1 MFQYI
6 LICRI
11 FAINLK
17 LVKTNLIKI
26 NYRNSVFILLLGI
39 FLTLSVEGKTQL
51 TAAFSASVTSGCS
64 DLTVSFTDQSTGSA
78 TSWFWDF
85 GNGQTSAERSPT
97 MTYTT
102 GGNFTVRLIVRNDL
116 EEDYEEK
123 TGYIK
128 VFRTP
133 KPEFTTGVTT
143 GCSPLN
149 VQFTDNTSLTGVT
162 LKSRTWDF
170 GDGATS
176 SQQNPTH
183 TFTGTK
189 TFDVSLTIETTE
201 GCLSEVKEEN
211 LIHVGTKPTA
221 NFTATPRDGCASEL
235 RQFTNK
241 SSANVK
247 SWSWSFGDKTTSD
260 EPSPLQHYRDSGWFD
275 VRLIVNNNECRDTM
289 FKNNYIHVK
298 APGGR
303 IFATPDCQ
311 NPYTFNFSATLSP
324 NTTYQWSF
332 GDGESDT
339 VRSVPHTYDSVG
351 AYNVGLRVDDG
362 ICYDTTS
369 RTVFVSEIKPVANVL
384 SAAPYCY
391 GNSVQL
397 GFTQYDPDV
406 AKDFRWYFGDGD
418 STGYNPTRDTINH
431 VYDTA
436 GNFNPV
442 AIFRNI
448 YNCTD
453 TINLSPVTIVG
464 ATPKFSFPDTA
475 CTLTEVDFSDEST
488 PSGSPIQQW
497 IWSYGDGRTD
507 SVQGPA
513 LNYYDFPGLYNVNL
527 TVTDGNGCVNSKT
540 QQIQLLTTPTVIAGN
555 DTLLCLGK
563 SAVLTASGA
572 STYTWNTDQAVI
584 CNPCTVPP
592 TVTPNATTNY
602 YVRGSTPEGCFATD
616 TVVVTV
622 QPKERVSIQPGDT
635 AVCAGSSLQL
645 IAGGASSGNYSW
657 FPSTGLSDA
666 AIANPIATPPG
677 NISYSVSGSDSNRCF
692 TDTATVNITVNPAP
706 TVDITDSQVAL
717 PVGSTY
723 TLQSTSSAD
732 VINWQWSPQT
742 GLSCF
747 NCPSPVATLGSP
759 LTYTLTVR
767 NNFGCISTDS
777 VQMIPACIDNF
788 VLIPN
793 SFTPNNDGLNDYF
806 YPNSKVP
813 ITVKS
818 MIIFNRWGQKVF
830 ERANFTTNEYSY
842 GWDGKFKGLT
852 QTLGTYVYVMQLI
865 CVDGSIINAKGTIN
879 LLR

>member
-1 MFQYI
+1 M
-6 LICRI
+6 
-11 FAINLK
+11 NLK
-17 LVKTNLIKI
+17 LLKTNLIKI
-26 NYRNSVFILLLGI
+26 NYQNSVFILLLGI
-39 FLTLSVEGKTQL
+39 FLVLSVEGKTQL
-51 TAAFSASVTSGCS
+51 SAAFSASVASGCS

-85 GNGQTSAERSPT
+85 GNGQTSAERNPT

-133 KPEFTTGVTT
+133 KPEFITSAAI

-149 VQFTDNTSLTGVT
+149 VSFTDNTSLTGVT
-162 LKSRTWDF
+162 LKNRTWDF
-170 GDGATS
+170 GDGTTS

-183 TFTGTK
+183 TFTGTRV
-189 TFDVSLTIETTE
+189 FDVSLTIETTD
-201 GCLSEVKEEN
+201 GCMSQFKEEG

-260 EPSPLQHYRDSGWFD
+260 EASPLQHYQDSGWFN
-275 VRLIVNNNECRDTM
+275 VRLIVNNNGCRDTM
-289 FKNNYIHVK
+289 VKNKYIHVK

-303 IFATPDCQ
+303 IFANPDCQ
-311 NPYTFNFSATLSP
+311 NLYTFNFSATLSP
-324 NTTYQWSF
+324 NTTYKWSF

-339 VRSVPHTYDSVG
+339 LRSVPHTYDSVG

-362 ICYDTTS
+362 TCYDTTS
-369 RTVFVSEIKPVANVL
+369 RMVFVSEIKPVANAL

-391 GNSVQL
+391 GNPVQL

-418 STGYNPTRDTINH
+418 STGYNSTRDTINH

-453 TINLSPVTIVG
+453 TINLSPITIVG
-464 ATPKFSFPDTA
+464 ATAKFSQPDTA

-507 SVQGPA
+507 SVQGPS
-513 LNYYDFPGLYNVNL
+513 LNYYDFPGLYNVKL
-527 TVTDGNGCVNSKT
+527 IVTDGNGCVNSKT
-540 QQIQLLTTPTVIAGN
+540 QQMQLLTTPTVVAGN
-555 DTLLCLGK
+555 DTLLCIGK
-563 SAVLTASGA
+563 SAVLTATGA

-622 QPKERVSIQPGDT
+622 QPKEHVSIQPADT
-635 AVCAGSSLQL
+635 AVCAGASLQL
-645 IAGGASSGNYSW
+645 TAGGASSGNYSW
-657 FPSTGLSDA
+657 FPSTGLSDG

-677 NISYSVSGSDSNRCF
+677 NIFYSVSGSDSNHCF

-706 TVDITDSQVAL
+706 VVDITDSQVAL

-732 VINWQWSPQT
+732 VINWQWLPQT

-747 NCPSPVATLGSP
+747 NCPSPVATLGSA

-767 NNFGCISTDS
+767 NNFGCISMDS

-830 ERANFTTNEYSY
+830 QRANFTTNEAAY
-842 GWDGKFKGLT
+842 GWDGKFKGLI
-852 QTLGTYVYVMQLI
+852 QNLGTYVYVMQLI
-865 CVDGSIINAKGTIN
+865 CVDGSIINEKGTIN

>member
-1 MFQYI
+1 MLCYK

-11 FAINLK
+11 FAIKLK
-17 LVKTNLIKI
+17 LKTNFIKI
-26 NYRNSVFILLLGI
+26 NHQIPVFILLFSV
-39 FLTLSVEGKTQL
+39 FLMLSIEGKTQL

-64 DLTVSFTDQSTGSA
+64 DLTVSFTDQSTGTA

-85 GNGQTSAERSPT
+85 GNGQTSTERSPT
-97 MTYTT
+97 FTYTT

-128 VFRTP
+128 VFKTP
-133 KPEFTTGVTT
+133 KPEFTTGATS

-149 VQFTDNTSLTGVT
+149 VQFTDNTNLTGVT

-170 GDGATS
+170 GDGTTS
-176 SQQNPTH
+176 SQQNPNH
-183 TFTGTK
+183 SFTGTRS
-189 TFDVSLTIETTE
+189 FDISLRLETTD
-201 GCLSEVKEEN
+201 GCVGQLQKEE

-221 NFTATPRDGCASEL
+221 NFEVTPRDGCASEL

-241 SSANVK
+241 SSSNVK
-247 SWSWSFGDKTTSD
+247 SWAWNFGDGTTSN
-260 EPSPLQHYRDSGWFD
+260 ESSPLQHYQDSGWFN
-275 VRLIVNNNECRDTM
+275 VRLIVNNNGCRDTLNRS
-289 FKNNYIHVK
+289 KYIHVK

-303 IFATPDCQ
+303 IFVTPDCS
-311 NPYTFNFSATLSP
+311 NPFSFNFSATASA
-324 NTTYQWSF
+324 NTTYNWSF
-332 GDGESDT
+332 GDGKTDT
-339 VRSVPHTYDSVG
+339 LRSTSNTYLSVG
-351 AYNVGLRVDDG
+351 AYKVQLKVDDG
-362 ICYDTTS
+362 TCYDTTS
-369 RTVFVSEIKPVANVL
+369 RTVFVSDLKPQASVM

-391 GNSVQL
+391 GNRIQF
-397 GFTQYDPDV
+397 GFTQYDANV

-418 STGYNPTRDTINH
+418 STRFSASGNATNH
-431 VYDTA
+431 TYDTA

-448 YNCTD
+448 YNCSD
-453 TINLSPVTIVG
+453 TINLSPITIVG

-475 CTLTEVDFSDEST
+475 CTLTEVNFSDEST

-497 IWSYGDGRTD
+497 VWSYGDGRFD

-513 LNYYDFPGLYNVNL
+513 LNYYDFPVLYNVKL
-527 TVTDGNGCVNSKT
+527 TVTDANGCVNSKT
-540 QQIQLLTTPTVIAGN
+540 QQIQLLATPTVVAGN

-563 SAVLTASGA
+563 SAVLTATGA
-572 STYTWNTDQAVI
+572 STYTWNTDQSVI
-584 CNPCTVPP
+584 CEPCTVSP
-592 TVTPNATTNY
+592 TVTPGATTNY
-602 YVRGSTPEGCFATD
+602 YVTGSTPEGCSASD
-616 TVVVTV
+616 TVVIRV
-622 QPKERVSIQPGDT
+622 QAKERVSIQPGDT
-635 AVCAGSSLQL
+635 AICAGSSLQL
-645 IAGGASSGNYSW
+645 VAAGASSGSYSW
-657 FPSTGLSDA
+657 FPSDGLNNTT
-666 AIANPIATPPG
+666 IANPVATPAG
-677 NISYSVSGSDSNRCF
+677 NISYSVSGSDSNHCF
-692 TDTATVNITVNPAP
+692 TDTATVNLVVNPAP
-706 TVDITDSQVAL
+706 TVDIIDSQVAL

-732 VINWQWSPQT
+732 VINWQWLPQT

-747 NCPSPVATLGSP
+747 DCPSPVVTLGSR

-767 NNFGCISTDS
+767 NNFGCTSLDS

-788 VLIPN
+788 VLVPN

-813 ITVKS
+813 VTVKS

-830 ERANFTTNEYSY
+830 EKANFTTNDAAY
-842 GWDGKFKGLT
+842 GWDGKFKNVV
-852 QTLGTYVYVMQLI
+852 QNMGTYVYVMQVI
-865 CVDGSIINAKGTIN
+865 CVDGSIINVKGTIN